1 MKALSDLTFDS
12 KDFRLKIFK
21 VFRLNILAICT
32 FVLFL
37 LFTSGVAV
45 AATYYVATNGN
56 DGKAGTSSYPWAT
69 FAHAMSVLQPGDTL
83 YIKDGTYYQSL
94 AVTVSGTS
102 GNLITIKALNDGG
115 VTIDGQK
122 VRIPCNISGVDGAN
136 HISYID
142 FEGTVCQ
149 NSSASVVLIQHSDN
163 ITVKRVSGYNALA
176 TGNYIVFNIAYSDH
190 ILLED
195 CAAFGTGRKMF
206 QFYVSTYIMA
216 RRCWGMWQSHTGIAA
231 FDVLNIY
238 GTNHSIMENCIA
250 TRSST
255 ANYNPAGIDIT
266 NNPWNDDYYSSY
278 NSLYGNIVY
287 KIVQA
292 WAMADYSAQPITV
305 DNTFDNNVIIGGTS
319 GEGQYG
325 FLQKGD
331 ASLTLNHM
339 TIVNAATNAFLSAED
354 TEYTK
359 NPGFGIGTTLKNSSI
374 FSILSTGT
382 GFYVNNDPDFL
393 YFTNRYNNLYGMS
406 TNYGGLAS
414 AGTGEIYVNPSYDT
428 ATYGNGAYLMVPSA
442 LKGKGESGSDIG
454 AEILYR
460 YVDGVLTSTHLWP
473 WPMEAR
479 ICKETGYSVT
489 YENGYSGCAKGG
501 GLWKTLN
508 GVYPDGVYTGDTIA
522 PAPPFAK

>member
-94 AVTVSGTS
+94 AVTVSGTT
-102 GNLITIKALNDGG
+102 GNPITIKALNDGG
-115 VTIDGQK
+115 VTIDGQN
-122 VRIPCNISGVDGAN
+122 VRIPCKITGVDAAN
-136 HISYID
+136 YISYINL
-142 FEGTVCQ
+142 EGMICK
-149 NSSASVVLIQHSDN
+149 NSSTNAVHINYTDHIN
-163 ITVKRVSGYNALA
+163 IKRVS
-176 TGNYIVFNIAYSDH
+176 AYSTESTATDVLFSITH
-190 ILLED
+190 SDYIFLED
-195 CAAFGTGRKMF
+195 CVAFGPGKKMF
-206 QFYVSTYIMA
+206 TMYETTYVTA
-216 RRCWGMWQSHTGIAA
+216 RRLWGMWQSYTSTGDVFNLYGASHT
-231 FDVLNIY
+231 
-238 GTNHSIMENCIA
+238 IMENCIA
-250 TRSST
+250 TRSNT
-255 ANYNPAGIDIT
+255 ATGYSKGIMIT
-266 NNPWNDDYYSSY
+266 NNPWNGDYYASY
-278 NSLYGNIVY
+278 NLLYGNIVY
-287 KIVQA
+287 NITGNG
-292 WAMADYSAQPITV
+292 WGMADYSAQPITV
-305 DNTFDNNVIIGGTS
+305 DNTFDNNVIIGDIS
-319 GEGQYG
+319 GDKPYG

-331 ASLTLNHM
+331 KSLTLNHM
-339 TIVNAATNAFLSAED
+339 TIVNAANNAFLSAED
-354 TEYTK
+354 AAYTK

-382 GFYVNNDPDFL
+382 GFHVNNDIHFL
-393 YFTNRYNNLYGMS
+393 YFTNTYNNLYGMAS
-406 TNYGGLAS
+406 NYGGLAS
-414 AGTGEIYVNPSYDT
+414 AGTGEIYVNPSYDI